1 MHRTETPT
9 ETVAPSLERHR
20 TASRLHRRNYRDRD
34 ADEKGPIIMS
44 HGGRLAAKALKA
56 AGVECVFTLSGG
68 HVMGIYDGCIDEGI
82 RVVDVRHEQAA
93 THAADAWARLN
104 PGRVGVA
111 ILTAGPGVTDG
122 VTGVANAWRANSP
135 ILVFGGQG
143 PFNNLRRGSLQ
154 EMDHVSLM
162 RPITK
167 WADACYETSRIGEY
181 IEAGIRTA
189 MSGVPGPAFLEIP
202 MDVLHSPIDLDQI
215 TLPAFRD
222 YRVASTAPAASIC
235 AAADLLRSAR
245 APMVMA
251 GTALKWSE
259 GGPALRRFAEAT
271 HVPVFTNGMGR
282 GQLPMNH
289 PQFFNRSRKQALAGA
304 DVVVLAGTP
313 LDFRMQY
320 GASIPADAKIVQL
333 DLDETLIGQN
343 RSATVGLVGN
353 LGANLDALLAELDG
367 AVDASDHSTS
377 LRAIEDAADAALAE
391 QLDSDEVPI
400 DPMRLCREI
409 ADFIA
414 TDDDMIVIGDGGD
427 IVAQAS
433 KVLKVPPNGTW
444 MDPGPLG
451 TLGVGM
457 PFALA
462 AQIANPDR
470 RVMIIYG
477 DGSFGLNGF
486 EYDTAVRFGLPIVG
500 VVGNDAAWGQ
510 MMRPQAM
517 IYGQDRLVATE
528 LSPTRY
534 DKVVEALGGHGEHV
548 TEPGEIADALERAFA
563 SGRPALVNV
572 EMRKD
577 VGAMKG
583 STYV

>member
-1 MHRTETPT
+1 
-9 ETVAPSLERHR
+9 
-20 TASRLHRRNYRDRD
+20 
-34 ADEKGPIIMS
+34 MS
-44 HGGRLAAKALKA
+44 QMSQGGRLAAKALKA
-56 AGVECVFTLSGG
+56 AGVECVFTLTGG
-68 HVMGIYDGCIDEGI
+68 HVMGIYDGCLDEGI
-82 RVVDVRHEQAA
+82 KVVDVRHEQAA

-135 ILVFGGQG
+135 ILVIGGQG

-154 EMDHVSLM
+154 EMDHVSVM
-162 RPITK
+162 KPITK
-167 WADACYETSRIGEY
+167 WADACYETARIGEY
-181 IEAGIRTA
+181 IELAVRHA

-202 MDVLHSPIDLDQI
+202 MDVLHTPIDLDAI
-215 TLPAFRD
+215 ALPRFRD
-222 YRVASTAPAASIC
+222 YRVAATARQSLIDEAAQTVRE
-235 AAADLLRSAR
+235 AVR
-245 APMVMA
+245 PMVMA

-271 HVPVFTNGMGR
+271 NIPVFTNGMAR

-289 PQFFNRSRKQALAGA
+289 AQFFNRSRHDALAQA
-304 DVVVLAGTP
+304 DVVILAGTP
-313 LDFRMQY
+313 LDFRMKY
-320 GASIPADAKIVQL
+320 GASIPATAKIVQL

-343 RSATVGLVGN
+343 RSADVGLVGN
-353 LGANLDALLAELDG
+353 LGANLDALREAITRGG
-367 AVDASDHSTS
+367 AVDFGAHSAQ
-377 LRAIEDAADAALAE
+377 LRAIEIQAEATLAA

-409 ADFIA
+409 ADFID
-414 TDDDMIVIGDGGD
+414 TDDEMIIIGDGGD

-433 KVLKVPPNGTW
+433 KVLKVPEHGTW

-462 AQIANPDR
+462 AQLSNPGK
-470 RVMIIYG
+470 RVLIIYG

-500 VVGNDAAWGQ
+500 IVGNDAAWGQ

-517 IYGQDRLVATE
+517 IYGADRLVATE
-528 LSPTRY
+528 LAYTRY

-548 TEPGEIADALERAFA
+548 TKPGEVFPALERAFA
-563 SGRPALVNV
+563 SGKPALVNV

-577 VGAMKG
+577 IDGMKG

>member
-1 MHRTETPT
+1 MT
-9 ETVAPSLERHR
+9 
-20 TASRLHRRNYRDRD
+20 
-34 ADEKGPIIMS
+34 
-44 HGGRLAAKALKA
+44 HGGRLAAKALRA

-68 HVMGIYDGCIDEGI
+68 HVMGIYDGCLDEGI

-135 ILVFGGQG
+135 ILVIGGQG
-143 PFNNLRRGSLQ
+143 PFGNLRRGSLQ

-167 WADACYETSRIGEY
+167 WADTCFETGRIGEY
-181 IEAGIRTA
+181 IELAIRTA

-202 MDVLHSPIDLDQI
+202 MDVLHAPIDVDAVE
-215 TLPAFRD
+215 LPRGRD
-222 YRVASTAPAASIC
+222 YRVASTAPQPLID
-235 AAADLLRSAR
+235 AAADIVCGASR
-245 APMVMA
+245 PMVMA
-251 GTALKWSE
+251 GTALKWSD

-271 HVPVFTNGMGR
+271 AVPVFTNGMGR

-289 PQFFNRSRKQALAGA
+289 PQFFNRSRKDALARA

-313 LDFRMQY
+313 LDFRMKY
-320 GASIPADAKIVQL
+320 GGSIPADCRIVQL

-343 RSATVGLVGN
+343 RSADVGLVGN
-353 LGANLDALLAELDG
+353 LGANLDALLAAIERAG
-367 AVDASDHSTS
+367 GVDHRVHSAE
-377 LRAIEDAADAALAE
+377 LRAIEDAAADALAG
-391 QLDSDEVPI
+391 QLHSDEVPI
-400 DPMRLCREI
+400 DPMRLCHEI
-409 ADFIA
+409 AEFVA
-414 TDDDMIVIGDGGD
+414 TDDELIVIGDGGD

-433 KVLKVPPNGTW
+433 KVLQVPEHGAW

-457 PFALA
+457 PFAIA
-462 AQIANPDR
+462 AQLTHPDK
-470 RVMIIYG
+470 RVLIIYG

-486 EYDTAVRFGLPIVG
+486 EFDTAARFGLPIVG
-500 VVGNDAAWGQ
+500 IIGNDAAWGQ

-517 IYGQDRLVATE
+517 IYGADRLVATE
-528 LSPTRY
+528 LTSTRY
-534 DKVVEALGGHGEHV
+534 DLVVDALGGHGEFV
-548 TEPGEIADALERAFA
+548 TEPGEIRPALERAFA
-563 SGRPALVNV
+563 AGTPAVVNV

-577 VGAMKG
+577 VGAPKG

>member
-1 MHRTETPT
+1 
-9 ETVAPSLERHR
+9 
-20 TASRLHRRNYRDRD
+20 
-34 ADEKGPIIMS
+34 MS

-82 RVVDVRHEQAA
+82 RVIDVRHEQAA
-93 THAADAWARLN
+93 VHAADAWARLN
-104 PGRVGVA
+104 PGKVGVA

-143 PFNNLRRGSLQ
+143 PFGNLRRGSLQ
-154 EMDHVSLM
+154 EMDHVSVM

-167 WADACYETSRIGEY
+167 WADACYETGRIGEY
-181 IEAGIRTA
+181 VELAIRNALSGI
-189 MSGVPGPAFLEIP
+189 PGPAFLEIP
-202 MDVLHSPIDLDQI
+202 MDVLHGPVDVDAASIPS
-215 TLPAFRD
+215 FRD
-222 YRVASTAPAASIC
+222 YRVASTAPRNLIDDAASIV
-235 AAADLLRSAR
+235 AAAER
-245 APMVMA
+245 PMVMA
-251 GTALKWSE
+251 GTAVKWSE
-259 GGPALRRFAEAT
+259 GADALRRFAEAT
-271 HVPVFTNGMGR
+271 KMPVFTNGMGR
-282 GQLPMNH
+282 GQLPMDH
-289 PQFFNRSRKQALAGA
+289 PQFFNRSRKDALGRA

-313 LDFRMQY
+313 LDFRMRF
-320 GASIPADAKIVQL
+320 GGSIPADAKIVQL

-343 RSATVGLVGN
+343 RSADVGLVGN
-353 LGANLDALLAELDG
+353 VGANLDALREALGSRVDHTTYSAE
-367 AVDASDHSTS
+367 
-377 LRAIEDAADAALAE
+377 LRAIEVAADEALAS

-414 TDDDMIVIGDGGD
+414 TDDSMIVIGDGGD

-433 KVLKVPPNGTW
+433 KVLRVPSNGTW

-462 AQIANPDR
+462 AQLAHPDQ
-470 RVMIIYG
+470 RVLIIYG

-486 EYDTAVRFGLPIVG
+486 EFDTAVRFGLPIVG
-500 VVGNDAAWGQ
+500 IVGNDAAWGQ

-517 IYGQDRLVATE
+517 LYGQDRLVATE
-528 LSPTRY
+528 LEYTRY

-548 TEPGEIADALERAFA
+548 TKPADIGTALQRAFA
-563 SGRPALVNV
+563 SGKPALVNV

-577 VGAMKG
+577 VDGPKG

>member
-1 MHRTETPT
+1 MSENKP
-9 ETVAPSLERHR
+9 
-20 TASRLHRRNYRDRD
+20 
-34 ADEKGPIIMS
+34 S

-68 HVMGIYDGCIDEGI
+68 HVMGIYDGCLDEGI

-104 PGRVGVA
+104 PGKVGVA

-154 EMDHVSLM
+154 EMDHVSVM
-162 RPITK
+162 KPITK

-181 IEAGIRTA
+181 IELAVRTA
-189 MSGVPGPAFLEIP
+189 LSGVPGPAFLEIP
-202 MDVLHSPIDLDQI
+202 MDVLHGPVDLA
-215 TLPAFRD
+215 TAKVPRFRD
-222 YRVASTAPAASIC
+222 YRVSNAAAPAEIDEALAIL
-235 AAADLLRSAR
+235 AAAER
-245 APMVMA
+245 PMVMA

-259 GGPALRRFAEAT
+259 GADALGRFVEALRI
-271 HVPVFTNGMGR
+271 PCFTNGMGR
-282 GQLPMNH
+282 GQLPMDH
-289 PQFFNRSRKQALAGA
+289 PQFFNRSRKHALGQA

-313 LDFRMQY
+313 LDFRMKF
-320 GASIPADAKIVQL
+320 GGSIPADAKIIQL

-343 RSATVGLVGN
+343 RPSDVGLVGN
-353 LGANLDALLAELDG
+353 LGANLDALLAAL
-367 AVDASDHSTS
+367 
-377 LRAIEDAADAALAE
+377 DAADKTLDYSDWSAQLRTLEVEAEE
-391 QLDSDEVPI
+391 QLAGQLMSGEVPI
-400 DPMRLCREI
+400 DPLRLCSEI
-409 ADFIA
+409 ADFVA
-414 TDDDMIVIGDGGD
+414 TDDSMIVIGDGGD

-433 KVLKVPPNGTW
+433 KVLKVPTNGTW

-462 AQIANPDR
+462 AQLANPNQ
-470 RVMIIYG
+470 RVLIVYG

-486 EYDTAVRFGLPIVG
+486 EFDTAVRFGLPIVG

-517 IYGQDRLVATE
+517 LYGRDRLVATE
-528 LSPTRY
+528 LNYTRY
-534 DKVVEALGGHGEHV
+534 DKIVEAMGGHGEHV
-548 TEPGEIADALERAFA
+548 TEPDQIRAALERAFA
-563 SGRPALVNV
+563 SGLPALVNV
-572 EMRKD
+572 EMRQD
-577 VGAMKG
+577 ADGVKG

>member
-1 MHRTETPT
+1 
-9 ETVAPSLERHR
+9 
-20 TASRLHRRNYRDRD
+20 
-34 ADEKGPIIMS
+34 MS

-68 HVMGIYDGCIDEGI
+68 HVMGIYDGCLDEGI
-82 RVVDVRHEQAA
+82 KVVDVRHEQAA

-104 PGRVGVA
+104 PGKVGVA

-135 ILVFGGQG
+135 ILVIGGQG

-154 EMDHVSLM
+154 EMDHVSVM

-167 WADACYETSRIGEY
+167 WADVCYETSRIGEY
-181 IEAGIRTA
+181 IEVAVRNA
-189 MSGVPGPAFLEIP
+189 LSGVPGPAFLEIP
-202 MDVLHSPIDLDQI
+202 MDVLHSPIDVDAI
-215 TLPAFRD
+215 ALPRFRD
-222 YRVASTAPAASIC
+222 YRVAATANGALIEEAAT
-235 AAADLLRSAR
+235 LLQQAER
-245 APMVMA
+245 PMVMA

-259 GGPALRRFAEAT
+259 GGPALRRFAEST
-271 HVPVFTNGMGR
+271 HLPVFTNGMGR

-289 PQFFNRSRKQALAGA
+289 PQFFNRSRKNALADA

-313 LDFRMQY
+313 LDFRMKY
-320 GASIPADAKIVQL
+320 GGSIPPDAKIIQL

-343 RSATVGLVGN
+343 RSADIGLVGN
-353 LGANLDALLAELDG
+353 LGANLDAIRAELTNKG
-367 AVDASDHSTS
+367 GVDFSDYAAS
-377 LRAIEDAADAALAE
+377 LRQIEDVAEAAMAS
-391 QLDSDEVPI
+391 QLNSDEVPI
-400 DPMRLCREI
+400 DPLRLCREI
-409 ADFIA
+409 ADYIA
-414 TDDDMIVIGDGGD
+414 TDDQMIVIGDGGD
-427 IVAQAS
+427 IVAQSS
-433 KVLKVPPNGTW
+433 KVLKVPEHGTW

-462 AQIANPDR
+462 AQLSNPDK

-486 EYDTAVRFGLPIVG
+486 EFDTAVRFGLPIVG
-500 VVGNDAAWGQ
+500 IVGNDAAWGQ

-517 IYGQDRLVATE
+517 LYGNDRLVATE
-528 LSPTRY
+528 LNYTRY

-548 TEPGEIADALERAFA
+548 VVPDDIGPAIERAFA
-563 SGRPALVNV
+563 SGKPALVNV
-572 EMRKD
+572 EMRQD
-577 VGAMKG
+577 VDGMKG